1 MSQVA
6 IQGSKYQAESAVP
19 HMREDEA
26 ERQVP
31 RGKEPPQV
39 PSLCVLGTGSSFSV
53 CYLTGPSLILNITGS
68 ALLGFLQNA
77 RLCGRFTASKGDP
90 LKGLPAIE
98 WPVRLKVQFNT
109 GYFL

>member
-6 IQGSKYQAESAVP
+6 TQGSEYQAESAVP
-19 HMREDEA
+19 HTREEEA
-26 ERQVP
+26 EGQVP

-53 CYLTGPSLILNITGS
+53 CYLTGPSLILNVTGS

-77 RLCGRFTASKGDP
+77 RLCGRFMTSQGDP
-90 LKGLPAIE
+90 LKGLPATE
-98 WPVRLKVQFNT
+98 RPVRLQV
-109 GYFL
+109 